1 MRRHHKLT
9 TTAANLLA
17 SKRIAIAFCAAVA
30 MVLGAMS
37 VGATMHFYP
46 NTPSTDD
53 MPTSSAVSDLG
64 TTQHA
69 NTTNVTSGSATN
81 NSVSPTIITE
91 SKGLQIQNKLTP
103 ILVSPP
109 KNQKDKKDS
118 PLLVVPNIV
127 SQTSLTLG
135 PLSVSADLSNDSVQ
149 LNTTLTPPVTVS
161 VPTTLQN
168 ILPSNNTSNTSG
180 GTSNTGSTSPTG
192 TSTDA
197 TNQGGTNNAPTNQT
211 PSSPSLLSPLNSI
224 INPTSNSTPNVA
236 TTTTPS

>member
-1 MRRHHKLT
+1 MRRQHKIT
-9 TTAANLLA
+9 STAANLLA

-46 NTPSTDD
+46 SAPTPDG
-53 MPTSSAVSDLG
+53 MPSSVAEADFG

-69 NTTNVTSGSATN
+69 NTTTVTSSNTS
-81 NSVSPTIITE
+81 NSVSPTIIE
-91 SKGLQIQNKLTP
+91 NKGLKVQNKLTP

-109 KNQKDKKDS
+109 KNQKDKKDI

-168 ILPSNNTSNTSG
+168 ILPSNDPSSTPS
-180 GTSNTGSTSPTG
+180 TGSTGSTG
-192 TSTDA
+192 TSTDT
-197 TNQGGTNNAPTNQT
+197 TNQGSANNAPTNQA
-211 PSSPSLLSPLNSI
+211 PSSPSLLSPLDNI
-224 INPTSNSTPNVA
+224 ISPTSNNAPSVA
-236 TTTTPS
+236 TTTTPN